1 MALQERSTISAGSWV
16 WSIESTIC
24 YFQRS
29 TKITTLSER
38 KTGKIKMT
46 HAARVNLRELVKDR
60 SRVLSSLLIG
70 QLCDPKFVELA
81 CLSGKFDIVWFDQE
95 HVGLTTPQIEH
106 AARAARAVGIPN
118 FVRLYAQ
125 NYADVMRPIEA
136 GSDGIMAAMVRTTA
150 EVENIV
156 RWSRFYPQGMR
167 GINGSGVD
175 GLYGGYASRDAY
187 YQDSN
192 ARVFVA
198 IQIET
203 AEALA
208 EVESIARVPGIDMVF
223 VGPADLSQSLGI
235 PGQFDHP
242 RLWEAVDKVATACRA
257 ANLPWAALAV
267 GVPMAEQFIN
277 RGCTLITHAV
287 DTWAVNAGIAMI
299 GEQWAG
305 VFRKQ

>member
-1 MALQERSTISAGSWV
+1 MPLPE
-16 WSIESTIC
+16 
-24 YFQRS
+24 
-29 TKITTLSER
+29 
-38 KTGKIKMT
+38 
-46 HAARVNLRELVKDR
+46 RVNLRQLVKDR

-81 CLSGKFDIVWFDQE
+81 CMSGRFDIVWFDQE

-106 AARAARAVGIPN
+106 AARAARAVGVPS

-125 NYADVMRPIEA
+125 NYADVMRPLEA
-136 GSDGIMAAMVRTTA
+136 GTDGIMAAMVRTTA
-150 EVENIV
+150 EVENIA

-187 YQDSN
+187 FQASN
-192 ARVFVA
+192 ERVFLA

-208 EVESIARVPGIDMVF
+208 EVESIAKVPGIDMIF

-242 RLWEAVDKVATACRA
+242 KLWQAVDKVAAACKA
-257 ANLPWAALAV
+257 ADLPWAALAV
-267 GVPMAEQFIN
+267 GVPMAKEFIS
-277 RGCTLITHAV
+277 RGCTLLTHAV
-287 DTWAVNAGIAMI
+287 DTWAVNAGIAMLD
-299 GEQWAG
+299 ETWSE
-305 VFRKQ
+305 VFGKK